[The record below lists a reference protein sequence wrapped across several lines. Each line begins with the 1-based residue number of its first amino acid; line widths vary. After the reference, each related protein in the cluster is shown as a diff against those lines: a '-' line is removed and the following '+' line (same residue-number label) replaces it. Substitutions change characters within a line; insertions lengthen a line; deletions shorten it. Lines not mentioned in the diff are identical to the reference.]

1 MSLFTFLSRCRGNG
15 AETDPNLVVKRSSYS
30 YVSKSAAGS
39 NSASSGGQS
48 AKRPLGVRHL
58 MPTQN
63 SDSSLNSH
71 FTSSSMGAAGAGGA
85 STPGKNA
92 RDSTEEL
99 QSHKQQELDRP
110 QDQCDQEEQEEF
122 VGKSVAEETPTGLD
136 ETLEV
141 QEEELEEPQTTKEIE
156 PSFGATDSCAAS
168 IPASELEVSES
179 VSEDIRPSTP
189 VEDTVAVFGQIDANS
204 FPASTTSSAAFA
216 DVYTTADNAVTLEY
230 VTTASIDDVLSPGAM
245 DTAKSTPTA
254 HTEVSDEV
262 LEGVLEAL
270 EEEPELPDA
279 TSEAAADDAPLA
291 PAEVSREEDE
301 DEEFEVMHD
310 RGVAGMNP
318 SPNHRNYRIK
328 RSVDSTTGVTFSD
341 MYDISENGT
350 PVSDRRS
357 PVSSMNVDDVAAS
370 LAAKDLLH
378 AHVDSDAETETTS
391 GNNVAFV

>member
-1 MSLFTFLSRCRGNG
+1 
-15 AETDPNLVVKRSSYS
+15 
-30 YVSKSAAGS
+30 
-39 NSASSGGQS
+39 
-48 AKRPLGVRHL
+48 
-58 MPTQN
+58 
-63 SDSSLNSH
+63 
-71 FTSSSMGAAGAGGA
+71 MGAAGAGGA

-92 RDSTEEL
+92 LDSTEEL
-99 QSHKQQELDRP
+99 QSPQQQELDR
-110 QDQCDQEEQEEF
+110 QQVQREQEETEEM
-122 VGKSVAEETPTGLD
+122 VGNIVVEEALTGLD
-136 ETLEV
+136 ETLA
-141 QEEELEEPQTTKEIE
+141 EEEEEAKEEEMLEEPQNTQENE
-156 PSFGATDSCAAS
+156 PSAATTDSLVVSTPAAE
-168 IPASELEVSES
+168 PDQVYES
-179 VSEDIRPSTP
+179 VSEDVRPSTP
-189 VEDTVAVFGQIDANS
+189 VEDTVAVFGQIDADP

-230 VTTASIDDVLSPGAM
+230 VTTASIDDALSPSAM

-279 TSEAAADDAPLA
+279 TSEAAADDDAPLA

-370 LAAKDLLH
+370 LAAKDLLD
-378 AHVDSDAETETTS
+378 AHVDSDAETGTTS
-391 GNNVAFV
+391 GNNIAFV